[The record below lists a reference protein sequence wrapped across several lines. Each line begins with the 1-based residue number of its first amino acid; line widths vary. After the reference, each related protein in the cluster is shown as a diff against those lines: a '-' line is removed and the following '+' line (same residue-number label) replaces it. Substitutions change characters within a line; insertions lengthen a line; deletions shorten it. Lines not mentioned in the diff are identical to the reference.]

1 MDFIMKLLSNLLFS
15 RQATTSDVHDP
26 ARIILKAWSD
36 TSAGYFRLVLPSSN
50 PKEDSC
56 WVSGTSAA
64 YFCQV
69 LASAAYFCRVPPP
82 STSAGYFCQ
91 VLPPSTF
98 TGYFYQVLLPGTST
112 RYFCW
117 VLLVFVLIAQ
127 LAAWK
132 KLTIPTSQLVAEEH
146 GLFGDHQSEVI
157 RSFKLC
163 YSPLSR

>member
-1 MDFIMKLLSNLLFS
+1 MKLLSNLLFS

-69 LASAAYFCRVPPP
+69 LAS
-82 STSAGYFCQ
+82 
-91 VLPPSTF
+91 
-98 TGYFYQVLLPGTST
+98 
-112 RYFCW
+112 
-117 VLLVFVLIAQ
+117 
-127 LAAWK
+127 
-132 KLTIPTSQLVAEEH
+132 
-146 GLFGDHQSEVI
+146 DHQSEVI